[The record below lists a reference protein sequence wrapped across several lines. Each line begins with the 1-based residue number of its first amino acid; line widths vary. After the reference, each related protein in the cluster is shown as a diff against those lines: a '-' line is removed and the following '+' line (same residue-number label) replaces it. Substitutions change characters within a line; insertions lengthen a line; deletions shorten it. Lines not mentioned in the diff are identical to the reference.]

1 MGSFATELAYQADLD
16 KLSWPFKRAPVFA
29 LCKNAQKQCRG
40 VQGSMGMQ
48 AFLSPGI
55 RLLGHFGFARKF
67 QLLFLLFI
75 LPLMGSLW
83 LIGQDYRDKLSLISG
98 ERAGVR
104 QLLALDN
111 LDNLLTAQRNR
122 AARWRATETN
132 RQPTPATLAA
142 MAAYE
147 AVQPTLNQAASD
159 LANTLQT
166 EGAEPDTLTRYQTLQ
181 TSLNGLDSKSL
192 GGVGWWPDGYDRFTT
207 ALSALQALREQM
219 VMDNRLTLASW
230 LETYLLT
237 QISTQQTPDLIERV
251 GRLASV
257 GQASVV
263 SGQFTLQSRL
273 QLRDLRSRIGDARD
287 QLVKTGALLETR
299 LPSDLQTWAG
309 QFQGSL
315 KHLDAGLKVL
325 DDGVFGGAINLKPE
339 DFEKHM
345 DALLADLAT
354 LRQQSLVALDT
365 RLDHYQGSAI
375 RQFTLVATVLGCL
388 LLAAL
393 YLFVCLQASIRRSA
407 SGITLLAEALRDGNL
422 SLQVPV
428 QGRDELAA
436 ISTALN
442 VAVVQLRNSLLGV
455 DHETLQLS
463 NAVRTLNTH
472 SSGAL
477 GEVEAQQMQISQI
490 AAAATQLAATSQ
502 GVAKS
507 CEQASDSAQQTR
519 RIAADS
525 SRDSQRTTASIQ
537 QLNQRLNETAAALG
551 RVSEQGQQIQL
562 VVDTI
567 RGVAEQTNLLALN
580 AAIEAARAGEQ
591 GRGFAV
597 VADEV
602 RSLSQ
607 RTQSSTQQ
615 IAGTVDSLRA
625 TVNEA
630 VSLMEAACG
639 QAQTDAEAVTG
650 LGERLGEIA
659 SAVQSVTDTLAQI
672 ATAVDE
678 QASTADEVSGN
689 IQQVDQAAMR
699 LLEGA
704 RAVNVAADTL
714 SQGSKAL
721 SANTGRFQLS

>member
-1 MGSFATELAYQADLD
+1 
-16 KLSWPFKRAPVFA
+16 
-29 LCKNAQKQCRG
+29 
-40 VQGSMGMQ
+40 MGMQ

-83 LIGQDYRDKLSLISG
+83 LIGQDYRDKLNLISV

-111 LDNLLTAQRNR
+111 LDNLLAAQRNR

-142 MAAYE
+142 MAAFD
-147 AVQPTLNQAASD
+147 AVQPALNQAAND
-159 LANTLQT
+159 LGATLQA
-166 EGAEPDTLTRYQTLQ
+166 EGAEADTLARYQTLQ
-181 TSLNGLDSKSL
+181 ASLNGLDSKSL
-192 GGVGWWPDGYDRFTT
+192 GTVGWWPDGYDRFTA
-207 ALSALQALREQM
+207 ALSALQALREQI

-299 LPSDLQTWAG
+299 LPSELQTWAG

-315 KHLDAGLKVL
+315 KNLDGGLKTL
-325 DDGVFGGAINLKPE
+325 DDGVFGGSISLKPE
-339 DFEKHM
+339 GFEKLM
-345 DALLADLAT
+345 DALLVDLAT

-365 RLDHYQGSAI
+365 RLDHYHGSAI
-375 RQFTLVATVLGCL
+375 RQFTLVAMVLGCL

-393 YLFVCLQASIRRSA
+393 YLFICLQASIRRSA

-442 VAVVQLRNSLLGV
+442 VAVVQLRSSLLGV

-463 NAVRTLNTH
+463 DAVRILNTH

-639 QAQTDAEAVTG
+639 QAQTDAQAVTG

-704 RAVNVAADTL
+704 RAVNLAADTL
-714 SQGSKAL
+714 SQGSQAL

>member
-1 MGSFATELAYQADLD
+1 
-16 KLSWPFKRAPVFA
+16 
-29 LCKNAQKQCRG
+29 
-40 VQGSMGMQ
+40 MQ

-142 MAAYE
+142 MAAFD
-147 AVQPTLNQAASD
+147 AVQPALSQAATD
-159 LANTLQT
+159 LGTTLQT
-166 EGAEPDTLTRYQTLQ
+166 EGAEADTLARYQALQ

-192 GGVGWWPDGYDRFTT
+192 GSVGWWPDGYDRFTA
-207 ALSALQALREQM
+207 ALGALQALREQI

-299 LPSDLQTWAG
+299 LPSELQSWAG

-315 KHLDAGLKVL
+315 KNLDGGLKVL
-325 DDGVFGGAINLKPE
+325 DEGVFGGSINLKPE
-339 DFEKHM
+339 GFEKHM

-354 LRQQSLVALDT
+354 LRQQSLIALDT
-365 RLDHYQGSAI
+365 RLDQYHGSAI
-375 RQFTLVATVLGCL
+375 RQFTLVAIVLGCL

-463 NAVRTLNTH
+463 DAVRTLNTH

-639 QAQTDAEAVTG
+639 QAQTDAQAVTG

-704 RAVNVAADTL
+704 RAVNLAADTL
-714 SQGSKAL
+714 SQGSQAL